1 MPSLSSDCVALR
13 RLLLSGSDAFAARTG
28 EVSRSP
34 PDGVDPPVA
43 TGVCSPVPV
52 EVDGVGDDDVLVVDA
67 AVGVWLAVVC
77 LVELG
82 SGVPDVAMAIWV
94 WLTVVCPVELA
105 GGGAVPA
112 VDMAVGVR
120 LAVGRSLAMAEVD
133 SGGGSG
139 VVVASVV
146 VGAEVVVGGLA
157 LKQYLTGEDG
167 REEDP

>member
-13 RLLLSGSDAFAARTG
+13 RLLLAGADAFSARTG

-67 AVGVWLAVVC
+67 AVGVWL
-77 LVELG
+77 
-82 SGVPDVAMAIWV
+82 
-94 WLTVVCPVELA
+94 TVVCPVELA

-120 LAVGRSLAMAEVD
+120 LTVGRSLAMAEVG